1 MATFGKLV
9 RFKDRAGAAF
19 YGEAEGLPSINEQGL
34 IGSSVPIYAGES
46 PWDPNFR
53 LTSETKKIAEVLPP
67 LSHVP
72 VFYCVGMNYKTH
84 AREAGK
90 LTTKYPVIFTKP
102 PDALA
107 GPFDTIPIHPECQQM
122 DYEVELTVVIGK
134 DCKNVSEVES
144 PFDYIL
150 GYTVG
155 NDISSRWWQVPER
168 SNSQPAAA
176 KSFDKFAPLGPVIVS
191 KRLIPDPTQLRVG
204 TRVNGERRQYSGTD
218 DWIFDLGLLIRH
230 LSRGTTLRK
239 GSVIMTGTPS
249 GVGYFMKPQTW
260 LKHGDILE
268 TEVDGIGTMQ
278 NRIAF
283 EANSA

>member
-1 MATFGKLV
+1 MATFGKLI
-9 RFKDRAGAAF
+9 RFKDAAGTAF
-19 YGEAEGLPSINEQGL
+19 YGEAEGLPSINKHGL
-34 IGSSVPIYAGES
+34 VGSSVPVYAGES

-53 LTSETKKIAEVLPP
+53 LTAETKSIAEVLPP

-84 AREAGK
+84 AREAG
-90 LTTKYPVIFTKP
+90 
-102 PDALA
+102 
-107 GPFDTIPIHPECQQM
+107 
-122 DYEVELTVVIGK
+122 VELTAIIGQ
-134 DCKNVSEVES
+134 DCKNVSEDED

-168 SNSQPAAA
+168 SNGQPAVA
-176 KSFDKFAPLGPVIVS
+176 KSFDKFAPLGPVITS
-191 KRLIPDPTQLRVG
+191 KRLIPDPTQLRVS
-204 TRVNGERRQYSGTD
+204 TRVNGERRQYSGTE

-268 TEVDGIGTMQ
+268 TEIDGIGTMQ
-278 NRIAF
+278 NLIAF
-283 EANSA
+283 EANGV

>member
-9 RFKDRAGAAF
+9 RFKDRAGTAF
-19 YGEAEGLPSINEQGL
+19 YGEAEGLPSINKQGL
-34 IGSSVPIYAGES
+34 IGSFVPVYASES

-53 LTSETKKIAEVLPP
+53 LTSETKRIAEVLPP

-84 AREAGK
+84 AREAG
-90 LTTKYPVIFTKP
+90 VN
-102 PDALA
+102 ALA

-134 DCKNVSEVES
+134 DCKNVSEDEN

-168 SNSQPAAA
+168 SNGQPAAA
-176 KSFDKFAPLGPVIVS
+176 KSFDKFAPLGPVITS
-191 KRLIPDPTQLRVG
+191 KRLIPDPTQLRVS
-204 TRVNGERRQYSGTD
+204 TRVNGDQRQYSETD

-260 LKHGDILE
+260 LRHGDILE
-268 TEVDGIGTMQ
+268 TEIDGIGTMQ

>member
-1 MATFGKLV
+1 MATFGKLI
-9 RFKDRAGAAF
+9 RFKDAAGTAF
-19 YGEAEGLPSINEQGL
+19 YGEAEGLPSINKHGL
-34 IGSSVPIYAGES
+34 VGSSVPVYAGES

-53 LTSETKKIAEVLPP
+53 LTAETKSIAEVLPP

-84 AREAGK
+84 AREAG
-90 LTTKYPVIFTKP
+90 
-102 PDALA
+102 
-107 GPFDTIPIHPECQQM
+107 
-122 DYEVELTVVIGK
+122 VELTAIIGQ
-134 DCKNVSEVES
+134 DCKNVSEDED

-168 SNSQPAAA
+168 SN
-176 KSFDKFAPLGPVIVS
+176 
-191 KRLIPDPTQLRVG
+191 DPTQLRVS
-204 TRVNGERRQYSGTD
+204 TRVNGERRQYSGTE

-268 TEVDGIGTMQ
+268 TEIDGIGTMQ
-278 NRIAF
+278 NLIAF
-283 EANSA
+283 EANGV